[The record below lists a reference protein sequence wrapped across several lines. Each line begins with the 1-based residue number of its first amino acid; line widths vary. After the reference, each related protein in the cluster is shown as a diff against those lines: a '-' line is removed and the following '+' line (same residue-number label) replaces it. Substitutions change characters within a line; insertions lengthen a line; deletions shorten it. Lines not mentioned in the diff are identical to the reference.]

1 MHIRHAARADI
12 AQVVDIAVT
21 TLAEEPI
28 YAHLF
33 PYRDDFP
40 QDYRAALTRN
50 YTAMLNMPG
59 QVIIVATSDED
70 SRQVLAYAGLV
81 RYGSRAAQSKWA
93 PDTFEKSM

>member
-1 MHIRHAARADI
+1 MHIRHATRADI
-12 AQVVDIAVT
+12 AQVVDIAVI

-33 PYRDDFP
+33 PYRDAFP
-40 QDYRAALTRN
+40 QDYRADLARK
-50 YTAMLNMPG
+50 YTAMLNTPG
-59 QVIIVATSDED
+59 QVILVVTSDED

-93 PDTFEKSM
+93 PDTIGKSA